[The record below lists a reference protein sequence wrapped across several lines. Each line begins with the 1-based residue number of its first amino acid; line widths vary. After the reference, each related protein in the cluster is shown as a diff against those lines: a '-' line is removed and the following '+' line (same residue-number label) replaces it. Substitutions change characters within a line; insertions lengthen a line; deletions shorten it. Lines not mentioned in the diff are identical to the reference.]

1 MLSACGGDDRPVGD
15 NGAADGTN
23 QSSGGAPPAKGKE
36 IKLACDLAG
45 PELVTE
51 VFGGTAVKEPVIL
64 AESQCA
70 YRLTGGAAEVVL
82 LTYQG
87 SSGNW
92 PGIKAAAENTN
103 QVIQEV
109 DGIGEDAILIGNT
122 KNPALTVAAGA
133 VIFSV
138 GVLDPTPTSAEKVLE
153 LGKRIADDVR

>member
-1 MLSACGGDDRPVGD
+1 M
-15 NGAADGTN
+15 
-23 QSSGGAPPAKGKE
+23 
-36 IKLACDLAG
+36 
-45 PELVTE
+45 
-51 VFGGTAVKEPVIL
+51 
-64 AESQCA
+64 
-70 YRLTGGAAEVVL
+70 

-109 DGIGEDAILIGNT
+109 DGIGEDAILIGNA